1 MEMPPTAMSPGEVAW
16 RIEADAEPGLVV
28 GERGAA
34 EGMAAESGGHLGREA
49 GDRGMGCL
57 DGVAEN
63 VYGRVTRREAGGVDS
78 GRVGRTRGRAAIP
91 KPTELE
97 KHANPEHER
106 DRI

>member
-1 MEMPPTAMSPGEVAW
+1 MEMPPTAMSPGSIAR

-28 GERGAA
+28 GERCVA
-34 EGMAAESGGHLGREA
+34 EGRAAESGGHLGREA
-49 GDRGMGCL
+49 GDRWVGCL
-57 DGVAEN
+57 DGVAES

-78 GRVGRTRGRAAIP
+78 GMVGRTRGRAAMP